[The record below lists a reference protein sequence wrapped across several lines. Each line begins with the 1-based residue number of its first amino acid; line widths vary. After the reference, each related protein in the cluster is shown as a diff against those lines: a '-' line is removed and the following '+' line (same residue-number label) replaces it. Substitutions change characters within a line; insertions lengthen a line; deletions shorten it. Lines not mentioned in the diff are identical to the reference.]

1 MWLELH
7 VTYHHNSELQTTL
20 VSKPSIL
27 MPDEDEKSCGSLV
40 LDFGIWWRNMK
51 MIYNSLQQFATNQ
64 LWNYPSNIQ
73 EAEDER
79 MARAETEQRVQRL
92 SLQLE
97 KLQSQ
102 VSQGDYKITN
112 FDQIR
117 RWW

>member
-1 MWLELH
+1 
-7 VTYHHNSELQTTL
+7 
-20 VSKPSIL
+20 

-64 LWNYPSNIQ
+64 LRNYPSNIQ

-102 VSQGDYKITN
+102 VSQGDYKIAN